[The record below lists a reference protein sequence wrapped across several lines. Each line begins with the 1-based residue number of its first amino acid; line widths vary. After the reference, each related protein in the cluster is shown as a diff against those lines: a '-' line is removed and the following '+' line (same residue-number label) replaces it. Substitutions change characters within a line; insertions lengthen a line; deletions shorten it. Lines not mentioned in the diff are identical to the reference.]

1 MNFGIMLGATPDPDA
16 SLGKYVRIARDIE
29 ARGFNSLWLAH
40 IRSHDAVMAMAL
52 AGRETERIEVGTA
65 VTPIQPRHPMALAQQ
80 ALSAS
85 DMAGGR
91 FTLGVGLSHARVIED
106 MLGLSW
112 TRLAKTMEEY
122 LTVLN
127 PLLHGRAVEF
137 NGDLYQVDISLD
149 IQNPVQPKST
159 VVAAL
164 GPRMLA
170 VAGAHSD
177 GTVLWMTGPRT
188 TETYIEPKISEAARR
203 HNRKPPRI
211 IAGFPVLL
219 TQDETAG
226 REFIAKQLAH
236 YGNLPSYRAMLDRE
250 GVAGPAD
257 LALVGDEAK
266 LAKDIGRIKDSGA
279 TDFISV
285 LIETGDGS
293 SDRTLD
299 FLQSQH

>member
-1 MNFGIMLGATPDPDA
+1 MKFGIMLGATPDPDA
-16 SLGKYVRIARDIE
+16 TLDKYVAIAKDVE
-29 ARGFNSLWLAH
+29 SRGFDSLWLAH
-40 IRSHDAVMAMAL
+40 IRTHDAVMAMAL
-52 AGRETERIEVGTA
+52 AGRETARIEVGTA

-91 FTLGVGLSHARVIED
+91 FTLGIGLSHQKVIED
-106 MLGLSW
+106 MLGLNW
-112 TRLAKTMEEY
+112 IRLAKTMEEY
-122 LTVLN
+122 LSILN
-127 PLLHGRAVEF
+127 PLLRGEVAEFHGEIY
-137 NGDLYQVDISLD
+137 NVDISLNID
-149 IQNPVQPKST
+149 KFKTPRST

-188 TETYIEPKISEAARR
+188 TETHIVPKISQAAKAHDRT
-203 HNRKPPRI
+203 PPRI

-219 TQDETAG
+219 TNNEAEG
-226 REFIAKQLAH
+226 REIIATQLSH

-257 LALVGDEAK
+257 LALVGDETRLRREIATMK
-266 LAKDIGRIKDSGA
+266 SAGT
-279 TDFISV
+279 TDFMGV

-293 SDRTLD
+293 AQRSLD
-299 FLQSQH
+299 FLQSLL